1 MELKMVMLLEKVVHE
16 EDGDYVTDEIEYD
29 DLHDEDKQLVQDEMQ
44 DRVDLFMD
52 DGPFDHP
59 ILDGPFRYL
68 MSKGGTVTIR
78 DNMVIFRVP
87 TSKFRVSKV
96 LSSFDSEIVSGYFNN
111 DAVDGIELSTG
122 YHLIIFDNAMVDQLE
137 ETSSD

>member
-52 DGPFDHP
+52 DGPFDRP
-59 ILDGPFRYL
+59 ILDGSFRYL